1 MPMNIVQV
9 YAPTATSTDSE
20 IEAFYDDVKTA
31 INKCKSRDITM
42 VIGDWNAKVSNKE
55 SCSAVGPFGLD
66 ERNEVTDLLNGAR
79 ITRWSSATHCSKIG
93 KVDCIHGGA
102 LVIVQETKSII
113 YV

>member
-42 VIGDWNAKVSNKE
+42 VIGDWNARFV
-55 SCSAVGPFGLD
+55 
-66 ERNEVTDLLNGAR
+66 
-79 ITRWSSATHCSKIG
+79 
-93 KVDCIHGGA
+93 
-102 LVIVQETKSII
+102 
-113 YV
+113 